1 MRMRDSK
8 EVISKQRHDMRETET
23 NYHRLQEIRLLLK
36 FHTQLASTDKITGLT
51 INMKFSPAGQQQ
63 EIKTDNH
70 SGTLENYKRN
80 KQDTWNKTDILSRDL
95 ADRATT

>member
-1 MRMRDSK
+1 
-8 EVISKQRHDMRETET
+8 MRETET

-36 FHTQLASTDKITGLT
+36 FHTHLASTDKITGLT

-80 KQDTWNKTDILSRDL
+80 KQDTWNETDILSRDL
-95 ADRATT
+95 VDRATT

>member
-1 MRMRDSK
+1 
-8 EVISKQRHDMRETET
+8 MRETET
-23 NYHRLQEIRLLLK
+23 NHHRLQEIRLLLK

>member
-1 MRMRDSK
+1 
-8 EVISKQRHDMRETET
+8 MRETET
-23 NYHRLQEIRLLLK
+23 NHHRLQEIRLLLK
-36 FHTQLASTDKITGLT
+36 FHTHLASTDKITGLT

-80 KQDTWNKTDILSRDL
+80 KQDTWNETDILSRDL
-95 ADRATT
+95 VDRATT

>member
-1 MRMRDSK
+1 MG
-8 EVISKQRHDMRETET
+8 ETET
-23 NYHRLQEIRLLLK
+23 NHHRLQEIRLLLK

>member
-1 MRMRDSK
+1 MRK
-8 EVISKQRHDMRETET
+8 IET
-23 NYHRLQEIRLLLK
+23 NHHRLQEIRLLLK

-51 INMKFSPAGQQQ
+51 INMKFSPARQQQ

-80 KQDTWNKTDILSRDL
+80 KQDTWNETDILSRDL

>member
-1 MRMRDSK
+1 MRKS
-8 EVISKQRHDMRETET
+8 ET
-23 NYHRLQEIRLLLK
+23 NHHRLQEIRLLLK

-51 INMKFSPAGQQQ
+51 INMRFSPAGQQQ

>member
-1 MRMRDSK
+1 
-8 EVISKQRHDMRETET
+8 MREIET
-23 NYHRLQEIRLLLK
+23 NHHRLQEIRLLLK

-70 SGTLENYKRN
+70 SRTLENYKRN
-80 KQDTWNKTDILSRDL
+80 KQDTWNETDILSRDL

>member
-1 MRMRDSK
+1 
-8 EVISKQRHDMRETET
+8 MRETET
-23 NYHRLQEIRLLLK
+23 NHHRLQEIRLLFK

-51 INMKFSPAGQQQ
+51 INMRFSPAGQQQ

-80 KQDTWNKTDILSRDL
+80 RQDTWNKTDILSRDL

>member
-1 MRMRDSK
+1 
-8 EVISKQRHDMRETET
+8 MRETET
-23 NYHRLQEIRLLLK
+23 NHHRLQEIRLLFK

-80 KQDTWNKTDILSRDL
+80 KQDTWNETDILSRDL

>member
-1 MRMRDSK
+1 MRK
-8 EVISKQRHDMRETET
+8 TET
-23 NYHRLQEIRLLLK
+23 NHHRLQEIRLLLK

-51 INMKFSPAGQQQ
+51 INMRFSPAGQQQ

-80 KQDTWNKTDILSRDL
+80 KQDTWNETDILSRDL

>member
-1 MRMRDSK
+1 
-8 EVISKQRHDMRETET
+8 MRETET
-23 NYHRLQEIRLLLK
+23 NHHRLQEIRLLLK

-51 INMKFSPAGQQQ
+51 INMRFSPAGQQM

>member
-1 MRMRDSK
+1 
-8 EVISKQRHDMRETET
+8 MRETET
-23 NYHRLQEIRLLLK
+23 NHHRLQEIRLLLK
-36 FHTQLASTDKITGLT
+36 FHTHLASTDKITGLT

-80 KQDTWNKTDILSRDL
+80 KQDTWNETDILSRDL

>member
-1 MRMRDSK
+1 
-8 EVISKQRHDMRETET
+8 
-23 NYHRLQEIRLLLK
+23 LLK

-80 KQDTWNKTDILSRDL
+80 KQDTWNETDILSRDL
-95 ADRATT
+95 ADRATTLVTRKGC

>member
-1 MRMRDSK
+1 
-8 EVISKQRHDMRETET
+8 MRETET
-23 NYHRLQEIRLLLK
+23 NHHRLQEIRLLLK

-51 INMKFSPAGQQQ
+51 INMRFSPAGQQQ

-80 KQDTWNKTDILSRDL
+80 KQDTWNKTDMLSRDL

>member
-1 MRMRDSK
+1 
-8 EVISKQRHDMRETET
+8 MRETET
-23 NYHRLQEIRLLLK
+23 NHHRLQEIRLLLK

-51 INMKFSPAGQQQ
+51 INMRFSPAGQQQ
-63 EIKTDNH
+63 ETKTDNH

-80 KQDTWNKTDILSRDL
+80 KQDTWNETDRLSRDL

>member
-1 MRMRDSK
+1 MRK
-8 EVISKQRHDMRETET
+8 TET
-23 NYHRLQEIRLLLK
+23 NHHRLQEIRLLLK

-80 KQDTWNKTDILSRDL
+80 KQDTWNETDILSRDL

>member
-1 MRMRDSK
+1 
-8 EVISKQRHDMRETET
+8 MRETET
-23 NYHRLQEIRLLLK
+23 NHHRLQEIRLLLK

-51 INMKFSPAGQQQ
+51 NNMKFSPAGQQQ

-80 KQDTWNKTDILSRDL
+80 KQDTWNKTDILSNDMSYKEKMLRL
-95 ADRATT
+95 R

>member
-1 MRMRDSK
+1 MK
-8 EVISKQRHDMRETET
+8 ETET
-23 NYHRLQEIRLLLK
+23 NHHRLQEIRLLLK

-51 INMKFSPAGQQQ
+51 INMRFSPAGQQQ

-80 KQDTWNKTDILSRDL
+80 KQDTWNETDILSRDL

>member
-1 MRMRDSK
+1 
-8 EVISKQRHDMRETET
+8 MRETET

-80 KQDTWNKTDILSRDL
+80 KQDTWNETDILSRDL

>member
-1 MRMRDSK
+1 MRK
-8 EVISKQRHDMRETET
+8 TET
-23 NYHRLQEIRLLLK
+23 NHHRLQEIRLLLK

-51 INMKFSPAGQQQ
+51 INMRFSPAGQQQ

-80 KQDTWNKTDILSRDL
+80 KQDTWNETDILSRDL
-95 ADRATT
+95 ADRAMT

>member
-1 MRMRDSK
+1 
-8 EVISKQRHDMRETET
+8 MRETET

-36 FHTQLASTDKITGLT
+36 FHTQFASTDKITGLT

>member
-1 MRMRDSK
+1 MRK
-8 EVISKQRHDMRETET
+8 IET
-23 NYHRLQEIRLLLK
+23 NHHRLQEIRLLLK

-51 INMKFSPAGQQQ
+51 INMRFSPAGQQQ

>member
-1 MRMRDSK
+1 
-8 EVISKQRHDMRETET
+8 MRETET
-23 NYHRLQEIRLLLK
+23 NHHRLQEIRHLLK
-36 FHTQLASTDKITGLT
+36 FHTQLASTDKITGST
-51 INMKFSPAGQQQ
+51 ITMRFSLAGQQQ

-80 KQDTWNKTDILSRDL
+80 KQDTWNKTDMLSRDL

>member
-1 MRMRDSK
+1 
-8 EVISKQRHDMRETET
+8 MRETET
-23 NYHRLQEIRLLLK
+23 NHHRLQEIRLLLK
-36 FHTQLASTDKITGLT
+36 FHTQLASTNKITGLT
-51 INMKFSPAGQQQ
+51 INMRFSPAGQQQ

>member
-1 MRMRDSK
+1 MRK
-8 EVISKQRHDMRETET
+8 TET
-23 NYHRLQEIRLLLK
+23 NHHRLQEIRLLLK

-80 KQDTWNKTDILSRDL
+80 KQDTWNKTDILSRDS

>member
-1 MRMRDSK
+1 
-8 EVISKQRHDMRETET
+8 
-23 NYHRLQEIRLLLK
+23 LLK

-80 KQDTWNKTDILSRDL
+80 KQDTWNKTDILSNDMSYKEKMLRP
-95 ADRATT
+95 

>member
-1 MRMRDSK
+1 
-8 EVISKQRHDMRETET
+8 MRETET
-23 NYHRLQEIRLLLK
+23 NHHRLQEIRLLLK

-80 KQDTWNKTDILSRDL
+80 KQDTWNKTDILSNDMSYKEKMLRP
-95 ADRATT
+95 

>member
-1 MRMRDSK
+1 MRK
-8 EVISKQRHDMRETET
+8 TET
-23 NYHRLQEIRLLLK
+23 NHHRLQEIRLLLK

-63 EIKTDNH
+63 EIKIDNH

-80 KQDTWNKTDILSRDL
+80 KQDTWNETDILSRDL

>member
-1 MRMRDSK
+1 
-8 EVISKQRHDMRETET
+8 MRETEI
-23 NYHRLQEIRLLLK
+23 NHHRLQEIRLLLK

-80 KQDTWNKTDILSRDL
+80 KQDTWNETDILSRDL

>member
-1 MRMRDSK
+1 MK
-8 EVISKQRHDMRETET
+8 ETET
-23 NYHRLQEIRLLLK
+23 NHHRLQEIRLLLK

-51 INMKFSPAGQQQ
+51 INMRFSPAGQQQ

-70 SGTLENYKRN
+70 SGTLDNYKRN
-80 KQDTWNKTDILSRDL
+80 KQDTWNKTDILSGDL

>member
-1 MRMRDSK
+1 MRK
-8 EVISKQRHDMRETET
+8 TET
-23 NYHRLQEIRLLLK
+23 NHHRLQEIRLLLK

-51 INMKFSPAGQQQ
+51 INMRFSPAGQQQ

>member
-1 MRMRDSK
+1 
-8 EVISKQRHDMRETET
+8 MRETET

-80 KQDTWNKTDILSRDL
+80 KQDTWNETDILSRDL
-95 ADRATT
+95 VDRATT

>member
-1 MRMRDSK
+1 
-8 EVISKQRHDMRETET
+8 MRETET
-23 NYHRLQEIRLLLK
+23 NHHRLQEIRLLLK
-36 FHTQLASTDKITGLT
+36 FHTHLASTDKITGLT
-51 INMKFSPAGQQQ
+51 INMRFSPAGQQQ

>member
-1 MRMRDSK
+1 
-8 EVISKQRHDMRETET
+8 MRETET
-23 NYHRLQEIRLLLK
+23 NHHRLQEIRLLLK

-80 KQDTWNKTDILSRDL
+80 KQDTWNETDILSRDL
-95 ADRATT
+95 VDRATT

>member
-1 MRMRDSK
+1 
-8 EVISKQRHDMRETET
+8 MRETET
-23 NYHRLQEIRLLLK
+23 NHHRLQEIRLLLK

-51 INMKFSPAGQQQ
+51 INMRFSPAGQQQ

-80 KQDTWNKTDILSRDL
+80 KQDTWNKTDILSKDL

>member
-1 MRMRDSK
+1 
-8 EVISKQRHDMRETET
+8 MRETET
-23 NYHRLQEIRLLLK
+23 NHHRLQEIRLLLK

-80 KQDTWNKTDILSRDL
+80 KQDTWNKTDILSRDS
-95 ADRATT
+95 ADRATA

>member
-1 MRMRDSK
+1 
-8 EVISKQRHDMRETET
+8 MRETET
-23 NYHRLQEIRLLLK
+23 NHHRLQEIRLLLK

-51 INMKFSPAGQQQ
+51 INMIFSPAGQQQ

>member
-1 MRMRDSK
+1 MRK
-8 EVISKQRHDMRETET
+8 TET
-23 NYHRLQEIRLLLK
+23 NHHRLQEIRLLLK
-36 FHTQLASTDKITGLT
+36 FHTQLASADKITGLT

>member
-1 MRMRDSK
+1 MRK
-8 EVISKQRHDMRETET
+8 TET
-23 NYHRLQEIRLLLK
+23 NHHRLQEIRLLLK

-70 SGTLENYKRN
+70 SRTLENYNETSRIHGTKPIYYLE
-80 KQDTWNKTDILSRDL
+80 TWLTEQRHELLGKDAEAMIEKEI
-95 ADRATT
+95 

>member
-1 MRMRDSK
+1 
-8 EVISKQRHDMRETET
+8 MRETET
-23 NYHRLQEIRLLLK
+23 NHHRLQEIRLLLK

-80 KQDTWNKTDILSRDL
+80 KQDTWNETDILSKDL